1 VLRFRFAPAGT
12 AIPERRRANRNRN
25 TGTAGVADRP
35 LWFNSAFMFQP
46 LECFIGLRY
55 LRSRRWR
62 GLVSFRTAASLLG
75 LMLGVMALIVILS
88 VLNGLESET
97 RTRLLALSAHAT
109 VTRPGGIGD
118 WHELER
124 RFASAPGV
132 VAVTPYVRLE
142 GMLSAGGLGLR
153 PAVVRG
159 ILPAEEARASDL
171 TNVIEPRALETLVPG
186 KRHIL
191 LGRVLAANLGVDT
204 GDPVRVVIP
213 LVVNGLVVPRMLDFT
228 VGGVI
233 DAGVPDHDTT
243 LALVHLAD
251 ASELKGLKGAA
262 EGVAI
267 RFADPFRVREFA
279 AAERPSLEPTWRYS
293 DWTEEYRNLFTAMR
307 IEKLIMSIILLMIV
321 GVAAFN
327 IVASLMM
334 VVIDKQ
340 KDIAI
345 LRTYGLEA
353 GRVARVFIVQGAVI
367 GLVGAL
373 LGVGLGLL
381 LAYNIGVVVPWLEQ
395 TFGFRI
401 MPGDVYY
408 VTELPS
414 EVQLFD
420 VIAVPVAAFALA
432 ILATLYPARR
442 AAAVAPAIALRYD

>member
-1 VLRFRFAPAGT
+1 
-12 AIPERRRANRNRN
+12 
-25 TGTAGVADRP
+25 
-35 LWFNSAFMFQP
+35 MFQP

-62 GLVSFRTAASLLG
+62 TLVSFRTAASLLG

-97 RTRLLALSAHAT
+97 RARLLALSAHAT
-109 VTRPGGIGD
+109 VTKPGGIAD
-118 WHELER
+118 WRELER
-124 RFASAPGV
+124 RFANAPGV

-142 GMLSAGGLGLR
+142 GMLSGAQGLR

-159 ILPAEEARASDL
+159 ILPAEEAAASDL
-171 TNVIEPRALETLVPG
+171 GDIIEPSALESLVPG
-186 KRHIL
+186 ERRIL
-191 LGRVLAANLGVDT
+191 LGRVLAENLGVDT
-204 GDPVRVVIP
+204 GDLVRVVVP
-213 LVVNGLVVPRMLDFT
+213 LVVNGRVKPRLQGFT
-228 VGGVI
+228 LAGVI
-233 DAGVPDHDTT
+233 DAGVPDHDTS

-251 ASELKGLKGAA
+251 ASDLKGLDGAA
-262 EGVAI
+262 EGVAL
-267 RFADPFRVREFA
+267 RFDDPYRVREFA
-279 AAERPSLEPTWRYS
+279 AAERASLEPTWRYS
-293 DWTEEYRNLFTAMR
+293 DWTEEYRNLFTAMS
-307 IEKLIMSIILLMIV
+307 IEKVMMSVILLMIV

-345 LRTYGLEA
+345 LRTYGMEA

-373 LGVGLGLL
+373 LGVAFGLL

-395 TFGFRI
+395 TFGFKI

-420 VIAVPVAAFALA
+420 VVVVPVAAFALA

-442 AAAVAPAIALRYD
+442 AAAVAPASALRYD

>member
-1 VLRFRFAPAGT
+1 
-12 AIPERRRANRNRN
+12 
-25 TGTAGVADRP
+25 
-35 LWFNSAFMFQP
+35 MFQP

-62 GLVSFRTAASLLG
+62 TLVSFRTAASLLG

-97 RTRLLALSAHAT
+97 RARLLALSAHAT
-109 VTRPGGIGD
+109 VTKPGGIAD

-124 RFASAPGV
+124 RFANAPGV

-142 GMLSAGGLGLR
+142 GMLSGAQGLR

-159 ILPAEEARASDL
+159 ILPAEEAAASDWG
-171 TNVIEPRALETLVPG
+171 NVIDPRALESLVPG
-186 KRHIL
+186 ERRIL
-191 LGRVLAANLGVDT
+191 LGRVLAENLGVDT
-204 GDPVRVVIP
+204 GDLVKVVVP
-213 LVVNGLVVPRMLDFT
+213 LVVNGRVEPRLQGFT
-228 VGGVI
+228 LAGVI
-233 DAGVPDHDTT
+233 SAGVPDHDTS
-243 LALVHLAD
+243 LALVHLKD
-251 ASELKGLKGAA
+251 ASDLKGLNGAA
-262 EGVAI
+262 EGVAL
-267 RFADPFRVREFA
+267 RFDDPYRVREFA
-279 AAERPSLEPTWRYS
+279 AAERASLEPTWRYS
-293 DWTEEYRNLFTAMR
+293 DWTEEYRNLFTAMS
-307 IEKLIMSIILLMIV
+307 IEKLIMTVILLLIV

-345 LRTYGLEA
+345 LRTYGMEA

-373 LGVGLGLL
+373 LGVCFGLL

-395 TFGFRI
+395 TFGFKI

-420 VIAVPVAAFALA
+420 VIVVPVAAFALA
-432 ILATLYPARR
+432 ILATVYPARR
-442 AAAVAPAIALRYD
+442 AAAVAPASALRYD